1 MRIIISD
8 SSCLIDLQK
17 ASLLEAFVC
26 LPYDV
31 CVPDVIFESELLS
44 FTENEKQTLLDLGL
58 SVLEL
63 PGDGL
68 LAVQN
73 LRREQPA
80 LSVNDCF
87 ACVLS
92 QRHTGSVLLTGDA
105 HLRAVSEH
113 RGVEVHG
120 IFWCLDEIYSYQT
133 TTVNNILNALLL
145 FDGDAMV
152 RLPNALLSKYI
163 RKYKELL

>member
-1 MRIIISD
+1 MQIIISD

-31 CVPDVIFESELLS
+31 CVPDVIFESELISLS
-44 FTENEKQTLLDLGL
+44 KEEKDALQNLGL
-58 SVLEL
+58 QILEL

-68 LAVQN
+68 LSVQN
-73 LRREQPA
+73 LRREKPV

-87 ACVLS
+87 ACVLA
-92 QRHTGSVLLTGDA
+92 QRHPDCILLTGDGA
-105 HLRAVSEH
+105 LRVISEE

-120 IFWCLDEIYSYQT
+120 ILWCMDEIHTAKTATAQQ
-133 TTVNNILNALLL
+133 IHEALVM
-145 FDGDAMV
+145 FEADSTV
-152 RLPNALLSKYI
+152 RLPATILTKFIKKYGDLL
-163 RKYKELL
+163 